1 MNWPCEIHILRQS
14 NKVTGTP
21 LQTQAGRNTFEL
33 LCMGFACISNRVYQ
47 CVKTTVDTR
56 WVCMKEH
63 YPLPLGYPTP
73 PVLVTGLAGKLV
85 QDRGG
90 EVALGIIKH
99 SLVLLSERQDPQ
111 TLSQLLKTQH
121 TRATHIKAGTHSCAH
136 TPFT

>member
-1 MNWPCEIHILRQS
+1 
-14 NKVTGTP
+14 
-21 LQTQAGRNTFEL
+21 
-33 LCMGFACISNRVYQ
+33 
-47 CVKTTVDTR
+47 
-56 WVCMKEH
+56 MKEH